1 LTDPILKWAGGK
13 KSLLREIRGNFPFD
27 YRDRRYHEPFLGGGA
42 VFFWL
47 KPQSGTVND
56 VNRRLMNF
64 YRIVRDRPEELIE
77 KARRYRYDEKTYYEL
92 RERFNS
98 GKTSDVEEAALLLYF
113 NRTAFNGL
121 YRENSKGEFNV
132 PFGDYKNPR
141 IVHEAAI
148 RAACNA
154 LKKVELLNLDFAYI
168 LHYAKEGDICYFD
181 PPYQPV
187 SETANFT
194 EYSKDGFGF
203 EEQER
208 LRDVC
213 MKLHE
218 RGVFFVLSNS
228 YSEEVRTL
236 FEDKGFRIEQV
247 SAKRS
252 ISSDAS
258 TRGEI
263 PEILV
268 SNVPQNM
275 MARGKQVTF

>member
-1 LTDPILKWAGGK
+1 M
-13 KSLLREIRGNFPFD
+13 LLREIIGNFPFD
-27 YRDRRYHEPFLGGGA
+27 YRNRRYHEPFLGGGA

-56 VNRRLMNF
+56 INRRLMNF
-64 YRIVRDRPEELIE
+64 YRIIRDRPEELME
-77 KARRYRYDEKTYYEL
+77 NARRYRYDEKTYHEL
-92 RERFNS
+92 RERFNF

-113 NRTAFNGL
+113 NKTAYNGL

-132 PFGDYKNPR
+132 PFGEYSNPR

-148 RAACNA
+148 QAASNA
-154 LKKVELLNLDFAYI
+154 LKKVEVLNLDFDYI
-168 LHYAKEGDICYFD
+168 LDYAKEGDICYFD

-194 EYSKDGFGF
+194 QYSKNGFGL

-213 MKLHE
+213 VKLHE
-218 RGVFFVLSNS
+218 RGVSFVLSNS
-228 YSEEVRTL
+228 HSEGIRKL
-236 FEDKGFRIEQV
+236 FEDTEGFRIERI
-247 SAKRS
+247 SARRS

-268 SNVPQNM
+268 SNVPQDRT
-275 MARGKQVTF
+275 ARGKSYPSSDVSKKS

>member
-13 KSLLREIRGNFPFD
+13 KSLLREIVGNFPSD
-27 YRDRRYHEPFLGGGA
+27 YRNRRYHEPFLGGGA

-56 VNRRLMNF
+56 INRRLMNF
-64 YRIVRDRPEELIE
+64 YKIVRDRPEELIQR
-77 KARRYRYDEKTYYEL
+77 ARQYRYEEKTYYEL

-98 GKTSDVEEAALLLYF
+98 GKTSDVEEAALLLYL
-113 NRTAFNGL
+113 NKTAFNGL
-121 YRENSKGEFNV
+121 YRENSTGEFNV
-132 PFGDYKNPR
+132 PFGAYTNPR
-141 IVHEAAI
+141 VVHEAVILAVS
-148 RAACNA
+148 NS
-154 LKKVELLNLDFAYI
+154 LKKVEVLNLDFNYI
-168 LHYAKEGDICYFD
+168 LDYAKEGDLCYFD

-194 EYSKDGFGF
+194 QYDKHGFGF
-203 EEQER
+203 EEQEQ

-213 MKLHE
+213 LKLHK

-228 YSEEVRTL
+228 YSEQVRTL
-236 FEDKGFRIEQV
+236 FEEIDGFRIEQV
-247 SAKRS
+247 NAKRS

-258 TRGEI
+258 TRGAI

-268 SNVPQNM
+268 SNVP
-275 MARGKQVTF
+275 RTKQ